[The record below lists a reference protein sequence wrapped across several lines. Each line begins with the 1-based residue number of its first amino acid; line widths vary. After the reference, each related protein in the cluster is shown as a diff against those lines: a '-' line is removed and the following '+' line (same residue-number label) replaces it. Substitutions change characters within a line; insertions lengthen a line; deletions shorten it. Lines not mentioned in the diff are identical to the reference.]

1 MHMHILDFFSNRSQW
16 IKQARHK
23 KNHRKYAVSIF
34 CVKPTIKECFFRK
47 YLYFCIVQQQIR
59 TGMYTY
65 EYPHPAVTAD
75 AVVFGFDGKSLNL
88 LLINRGIEPY
98 KGSWA
103 LPGGFININ
112 ETAEDGA
119 LRELK
124 EETGV
129 EDIYLEQFHT
139 FTAVDRDPRE
149 RVMTIAFL
157 AFIRQDDY
165 SVVAGDDAAKA
176 QWYPVN
182 QLPELAFDHKEIIQI
197 ALDKLRWK
205 IMYEPLVFHLLNE
218 TFTMTQ
224 LQTIYEAVIGKEL
237 DRRNFNKKMLQ
248 LGYVVPTEERV
259 QGVGRPGTLYMF
271 DEEKY
276 REQINNRNVF

>member
-1 MHMHILDFFSNRSQW
+1 
-16 IKQARHK
+16 
-23 KNHRKYAVSIF
+23 
-34 CVKPTIKECFFRK
+34 
-47 YLYFCIVQQQIR
+47 
-59 TGMYTY
+59 MYTY
-65 EYPHPAVTAD
+65 EHPHPSVTTD
-75 AVVFGFDGKSLNL
+75 CVVFAFDGKSLNL

-98 KGSWA
+98 KGAWA
-103 LPGGFININ
+103 LPGGFIHMD

-139 FTAVDRDPRE
+139 FTTVDRDPRE

-176 QWYPVN
+176 QWFPVDN
-182 QLPELAFDHKEIIQI
+182 LPELAFDHKEIIKM

-205 IMYEPLVFHLLNE
+205 ITYEPLVFHLLNK

-224 LQTIYEAVIGKEL
+224 LLTIYEVVIGKEL

>member
-1 MHMHILDFFSNRSQW
+1 MGKGDLTPHLLQHQ
-16 IKQARHK
+16 
-23 KNHRKYAVSIF
+23 RKRLPVGF
-34 CVKPTIKECFFRK
+34 CVFEK
-47 YLYFCIVQQQIR
+47 
-59 TGMYTY
+59 TGSQLTVL
-65 EYPHPAVTAD
+65 HVAVKAD
-75 AVVFGFDGKSLNL
+75 GL
-88 LLINRGIEPY
+88 LLFSDRHVR
-98 KGSWA
+98 A
-103 LPGGFININ
+103 D
-112 ETAEDGA
+112 EDHGQNA
-119 LRELK
+119 QHR
-124 EETGV
+124 
-129 EDIYLEQFHT
+129 
-139 FTAVDRDPRE
+139 A
-149 RVMTIAFL
+149 
-157 AFIRQDDY
+157 
-165 SVVAGDDAAKA
+165 DDAAKA

-271 DEEKY
+271 DEKKY

>member
-1 MHMHILDFFSNRSQW
+1 
-16 IKQARHK
+16 
-23 KNHRKYAVSIF
+23 
-34 CVKPTIKECFFRK
+34 
-47 YLYFCIVQQQIR
+47 
-59 TGMYTY
+59 MYTY

-103 LPGGFININ
+103 LPGGFINMN

-129 EDIYLEQFHT
+129 DDIYLEQFHT

-182 QLPELAFDHKEIIQI
+182 KLPELAFDHKEIIQI

-271 DEEKY
+271 DEKKY

>member
-1 MHMHILDFFSNRSQW
+1 
-16 IKQARHK
+16 
-23 KNHRKYAVSIF
+23 
-34 CVKPTIKECFFRK
+34 
-47 YLYFCIVQQQIR
+47 
-59 TGMYTY
+59 MYTY

-182 QLPELAFDHKEIIQI
+182 QLPKLAFDHKEIIQI

-248 LGYVVPTEERV
+248 LGYVVPTEVRV

>member
-1 MHMHILDFFSNRSQW
+1 
-16 IKQARHK
+16 
-23 KNHRKYAVSIF
+23 
-34 CVKPTIKECFFRK
+34 
-47 YLYFCIVQQQIR
+47 
-59 TGMYTY
+59 MYTY

-88 LLINRGIEPY
+88 LLINRGIKPY

-129 EDIYLEQFHT
+129 DDIYLEQFHT

-176 QWYPVN
+176 QWYPVDK
-182 QLPELAFDHKEIIQI
+182 LPELAFDHKEIIQI

-205 IMYEPLVFHLLNE
+205 IMYEPLVFHLL
-218 TFTMTQ
+218 
-224 LQTIYEAVIGKEL
+224 K
-237 DRRNFNKKMLQ
+237 
-248 LGYVVPTEERV
+248 
-259 QGVGRPGTLYMF
+259 
-271 DEEKY
+271 
-276 REQINNRNVF
+276 